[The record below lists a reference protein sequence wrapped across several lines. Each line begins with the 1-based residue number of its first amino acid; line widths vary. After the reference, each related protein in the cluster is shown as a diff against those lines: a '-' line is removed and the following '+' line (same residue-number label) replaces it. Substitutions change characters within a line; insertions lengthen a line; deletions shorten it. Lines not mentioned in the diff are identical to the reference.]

1 MGFEE
6 NPSSNGFF
14 KVESIIKCFLFCLSS
29 KVHLKNSEITCSL
42 KLGIWE
48 TMQAIVTQMQLE
60 NAGLLQFGG
69 NVGHFN
75 PVTNHQ
81 PIFRSCKAREKTNVL
96 KNDPAEKAEVK
107 RKAWR
112 THKKVPS
119 SPAFAGRAVNSST
132 LSSLG
137 AWFVRP
143 VFRKPKGIEEL
154 LNFNG
159 SLFFAYLRLNTGI
172 GD

>member
-14 KVESIIKCFLFCLSS
+14 KVERIIKCFLFCLSS
-29 KVHLKNSEITCSL
+29 KVHLKSSEITCSL

-81 PIFRSCKAREKTNVL
+81 PIFRSWKNKRIEKRSPRSKRERR
-96 KNDPAEKAEVK
+96 D
-107 RKAWR
+107 
-112 THKKVPS
+112 THKK
-119 SPAFAGRAVNSST
+119 SPLLPLLRAVNSST